1 MNYPCEAPTR
11 RSMNALLFKH
21 YMSARIPQAAILG
34 INNQVFAT
42 FTSKRRRSRSNDY
55 IGKLFC
61 DFVTFPTYHMNR
73 QLTSMR
79 IKGRRLVDPNVFI
92 GGSSASSLM
101 AHRHR
106 HLEQIINRGFK
117 NYPNQ
122 FLGQVRQINT
132 VACEITRF
140 NFWAKA

>member
-1 MNYPCEAPTR
+1 
-11 RSMNALLFKH
+11 
-21 YMSARIPQAAILG
+21 MSARIPQAAILG
-34 INNQVFAT
+34 INKQVFAT

-61 DFVTFPTYHMNR
+61 GFVASPTYHMNR

-79 IKGRRLVDPNVFI
+79 IKGRRLVDPNAFI

-106 HLEQIINRGFK
+106 DWEQIINRGFE

-122 FLGQVRQINT
+122 FLGQVRQNNT
-132 VACEITRF
+132 LAFKIT
-140 NFWAKA
+140 